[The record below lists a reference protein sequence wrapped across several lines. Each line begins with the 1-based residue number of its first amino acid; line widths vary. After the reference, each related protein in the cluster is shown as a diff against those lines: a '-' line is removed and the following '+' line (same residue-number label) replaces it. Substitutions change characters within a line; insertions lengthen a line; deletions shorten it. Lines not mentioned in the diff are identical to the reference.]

1 MSLAGA
7 HEVMKRCHSD
17 YVSLSLS
24 FLSCEIGDNACSA
37 YIAELSSRSK
47 DVIGS
52 FTLFNKS
59 LPITYV
65 PGSAGRKGNK
75 ICPQPSKSSQS
86 NGGHRQISSFNAV
99 WKVLEPSREAY
110 RMPVVKSLKRR
121 PTSQNRSRDLKNEKI
136 VEKNR

>member
-1 MSLAGA
+1 MAGA
-7 HEVMKRCHSD
+7 HEVMKRWHSD
-17 YVSLSLS
+17 YVSRSLS
-24 FLSCEIGDNACSA
+24 FLSCEIGDSA

-65 PGSAGRKGNK
+65 PGSAGRKGNE

-86 NGGHRQISSFNAV
+86 NGGHRQIISFNAV

-110 RMPVVKSLKRR
+110 RMPVVKSLKGR
-121 PTSQNRSRDLKNEKI
+121 PTSQNRSRDLKDEKI